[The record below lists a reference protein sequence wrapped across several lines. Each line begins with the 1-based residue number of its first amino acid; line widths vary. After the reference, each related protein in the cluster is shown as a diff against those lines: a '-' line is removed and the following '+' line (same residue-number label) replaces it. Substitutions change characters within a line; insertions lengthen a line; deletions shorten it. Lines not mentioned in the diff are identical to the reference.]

1 MDTINTYKPPP
12 KIARGS
18 KGSLLDWITQ
28 SESLVIF
35 GGFFVVIMA
44 TVVFAGIFQASDSY
58 RPNLL
63 YNAFGALLM
72 AGGFIYIIFAF
83 MGKQV
88 IILGEKIDV
97 GMIIYITI
105 VLFIMFV
112 FGN

>member
-1 MDTINTYKPPP
+1 MNTINTYKPP
-12 KIARGS
+12 KIARSS
-18 KGSLLDWITQ
+18 KGSFLDWVTQ

-44 TVVFAGIFQASDSY
+44 TVIFAGIFQASDPY

-63 YNAFGALLM
+63 YNAFGSLLM
-72 AGGFIYIIFAF
+72 GGAFIYIIFTF
-83 MGKQV
+83 MGQKI
-88 IILGEKIDV
+88 IILGKTIDV
-97 GMIIYITI
+97 GMIIYISI

>member
-1 MDTINTYKPPP
+1 MNTINTYKPPP
-12 KIARGS
+12 KMSRGS
-18 KGSLLDWITQ
+18 KGSFLDWVTQ

-35 GGFFVVIMA
+35 GGFFVVIMG
-44 TVVFAGIFQASDSY
+44 TVVLAGIFQASDPY

-72 AGGFIYIIFAF
+72 AGGFIYIIIAF
-83 MGKQV
+83 MGQQV
-88 IILGEKIDV
+88 VILGETIDV
-97 GMIIYITI
+97 GMIIYISI